1 MQWGCS
7 THYISG
13 FQRSS
18 WDIKAH
24 PKWLHSQEVTGSKRN
39 LWWRSSEYWPP
50 FFFFGKAC
58 SWLGG
63 DKNESSGELE
73 KSWVL
78 IWEVKQL
85 HTYVCTCVC
94 VCVLSRIWLF
104 ETPWTV
110 AHQAPLSMRILQARI
125 LVWVAIFPSPGDLL
139 NPATEPQSPALA
151 SGFFNCWLNYLGS
164 PTCT

>member
-73 KSWVL
+73 KSWIL
-78 IWEVKQL
+78 IRTWSGKL
-85 HTYVCTCVC
+85 NSCIHTYAHACVC
-94 VCVLSRIWLF
+94 AQSYLTLWDPMDCSPPSSSVH
-104 ETPWTV
+104 ED
-110 AHQAPLSMRILQARI
+110 
-125 LVWVAIFPSPGDLL
+125 SPGK
-139 NPATEPQSPALA
+139 NTSVGCHISFAR
-151 SGFFNCWLNYLGS
+151 GS
-164 PTCT
+164 SQPSDRTPISCIGKWIL